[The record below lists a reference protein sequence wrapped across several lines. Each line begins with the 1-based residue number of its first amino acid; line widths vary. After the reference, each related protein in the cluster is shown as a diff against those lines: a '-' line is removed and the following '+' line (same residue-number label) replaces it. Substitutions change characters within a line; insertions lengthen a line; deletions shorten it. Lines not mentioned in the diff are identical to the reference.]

1 MQGFSLSCV
10 VNYEED
16 IHVLN
21 IYFLGAHL
29 GARKETIVP
38 ALRSLH
44 LTQTPGSFSALISYS
59 CSNKA
64 PQIGWLKQK
73 KCYFLTV
80 LDVSN
85 PRSRS
90 WQGWL
95 PLSHLI
101 SFCVFT
107 RRSLCVSVCPN
118 FPFL

>member
-85 PRSRS
+85 PRIWMCRRGTVPISEMEK
-90 WQGWL
+90 
-95 PLSHLI
+95 LSL
-101 SFCVFT
+101 
-107 RRSLCVSVCPN
+107 RDVS
-118 FPFL
+118 